1 MKSILSNNFQL
12 RLESNRIP
20 SRTAPVPA
28 ALPTC
33 SHSIQSTLKR
43 SNPSQ
48 DSPGDCSYLWR
59 ISDESLTNL
68 WGISQSSSKVSS
80 SPELKSESISRVE
93 MPRQCPN
100 NQRGE
105 SRKNLAESR
114 RIPLTSNGDANTRSG
129 GKWLN
134 SFVIVRFD
142 WMLNNAIRKPFSR

>member
-12 RLESNRIP
+12 RLESNQIP

-68 WGISQSSSKVSS
+68 WGISQSSSKVSN

-105 SRKNLAESR
+105 SRKNLERISQNLAESLWR
-114 RIPLTSNGDANTRSG
+114 QTATPTQGAGESG
-129 GKWLN
+129 WIHLWL
-134 SFVIVRFD
+134 SVSIEC
-142 WMLNNAIRKPFSR
+142 